1 MGLESLRHGHLL
13 SLKGRYSLDG
23 SCLLLWDQAGGMDA
37 HLGCAKTRQAPHQ
50 FFRIQKTSVRV
61 SVLPVS
67 GPPAL
72 SVLAHGAGRSGQGQ
86 LRCQVLSCCCSA
98 RPRCVTAAWHG
109 RQRIRCPLWGCLRSP
124 WILST
129 APGLAVREQPAAA
142 WPPGKDPWRGHCQGW
157 GRGLNFSL
165 NFSPL
170 LGAAWGS
177 YPGTGLCE
185 AGSSA
190 AGRENTLNAL
200 FHFFPLLFHQALCSA
215 AYLQCRLSSDFPCCF
230 HYHKFI
236 PPGEV
241 SWGCVECKKRKAR

>member
-1 MGLESLRHGHLL
+1 MPSPQ
-13 SLKGRYSLDG
+13 
-23 SCLLLWDQAGGMDA
+23 LLL
-37 HLGCAKTRQAPHQ
+37 
-50 FFRIQKTSVRV
+50 
-61 SVLPVS
+61 
-67 GPPAL
+67 
-72 SVLAHGAGRSGQGQ
+72 
-86 LRCQVLSCCCSA
+86 
-98 RPRCVTAAWHG
+98 
-109 RQRIRCPLWGCLRSP
+109 
-124 WILST
+124 LST
-129 APGLAVREQPAAA
+129 APLRDCGLAQVAADPMSPLGMPSLSLDPVLRGETTAPGLGVREQPAAV